1 MNVTKRTRLQSRLN
15 SLLFLLLLLCAVG
28 LLAWLSTRFSFEL
41 DWTASGR
48 HTLSA
53 ASVRV
58 LDELREPI
66 EITAYARDE
75 AQLRDAIRT
84 FIARY
89 QRSKPDITLEF
100 INPDIAP
107 DLVRELGISVN
118 GELVVRYDGRSENVK
133 NITEQNLTNAL
144 HRLARGAERWLV
156 FMEGHGERHPLG
168 DANHDLSEWTRQLG
182 TSGYRIQPLN
192 LQEAH
197 ALPDNTAA
205 LIIAGP
211 RVELLPGV
219 VDMIRDY
226 VDEGGNLLWL
236 LDPGKLHGLEP
247 LAEDLGLHLPDGVV
261 VDFAGQLLGISD
273 PTTVLVT
280 PSLYGEHAITRG
292 LEYTTV
298 YPLTRALKTRDN
310 GDWEVTPII
319 KSGAHTWLE
328 TAELRGEIE
337 YDEASAEHGPYAIG
351 LALERAVLGRDELQR
366 VVVTGDGD
374 FLSNTYVHNGG
385 NLQLGTRIINWL
397 STDDQLIDIPP
408 TIAPDTVLE
417 LPNTAAIVIGFGFL
431 IVLPIALFAS
441 GMLIWWRRRRR

>member
-1 MNVTKRTRLQSRLN
+1 MKVTRRTRLQSRLN
-15 SLLFLLLLLCAVG
+15 SLLFLILLLFAVG
-28 LLAWLSTRFSFEL
+28 LLAWLSTRYSTEL

-48 HTLSA
+48 HTLSD
-53 ASVRV
+53 ASARV
-58 LDELREPI
+58 LKELEMPI
-66 EITAYARDE
+66 KITAYARDE

-84 FIARY
+84 FVARY
-89 QRSKPDITLEF
+89 QRTKPDITLEF

-133 NITEQNLTNAL
+133 NITEENLTNAL

-182 TSGYRIQPLN
+182 TSGYHIQPLN

-197 ALPDNTAA
+197 SLPDNTAV
-205 LIIAGP
+205 LVIAGP
-211 RVELLPGV
+211 RVELFPGV
-219 VDMIRDY
+219 VDMIREY
-226 VDEGGNLLWL
+226 VNEGGNLLWL

-247 LAEDLGLHLPDGVV
+247 LAYDLGLELPDGVI

-280 PSLYGEHAITRG
+280 PTLYGQHAITRG
-292 LEYTTV
+292 LEYTTLF
-298 YPLTRALKTRDN
+298 PLARALDTYAN
-310 GDWEVTPII
+310 SDWEVTPII
-319 KSGAHTWLE
+319 KSGNHTWLE
-328 TAELRGEIE
+328 TAELIGEID
-337 YDEASAEHGPYAIG
+337 YDEETAEHGPYALG
-351 LALERAVLGRDELQR
+351 LALERAVLDKDDLQR
-366 VVVTGDGD
+366 VVVIGDGD

-385 NLQLGTRIINWL
+385 NLQMGTRIVNWL

-408 TIAPDTVLE
+408 KIAPDTVLE
-417 LPNTAAIVIGFGFL
+417 LPNTAAVIIGFGFL
-431 IVLPIALFAS
+431 FVLPIAFFTAGLT
-441 GMLIWWRRRRR
+441 IWWRRRKR